1 MKGRGSARP
10 DDNSGFAGMRVI
22 DVWLDKT
29 LVYGC
34 IAVTLAVSIALPIMV
49 RALWPLWK

>member
-1 MKGRGSARP
+1 MMKGRGNACP
-10 DDNSGFAGMRVI
+10 DDDRGFTGMRVI

-34 IAVTLAVSIALPIMV
+34 IVVTLAVSIALPIMV
-49 RALWPLWK
+49 RALWP